1 MVNWMTSS
9 ANQIIGLYRRHAQS
23 WVLACGPK
31 LREKIWLDLF
41 LALIPEARTVLDVG
55 CGAGDPIARYLTECG
70 ADVTGID
77 ASPELI
83 AIATQRFANDKWIV
97 ADMRAL
103 KLPDRFDAIIAW
115 DSFFHLTPDD
125 QRLTFPVF
133 RQHAVAG
140 CALLFTSGTSLG
152 EAIGEFEG
160 EPLYHGSLDE
170 AEYRQLLET
179 HGFEV
184 IQHIVEDPECGG
196 HTVWLARLTDTP

>member
-1 MVNWMTSS
+1 M
-9 ANQIIGLYRRHAQS
+9 R
-23 WVLACGPK
+23 VLQ
-31 LREKIWLDLF
+31 L
-41 LALIPEARTVLDVG
+41 PERFG
-55 CGAGDPIARYLTECG
+55 
-70 ADVTGID
+70 GI
-77 ASPELI
+77 
-83 AIATQRFANDKWIV
+83 V
-97 ADMRAL
+97 
-103 KLPDRFDAIIAW
+103 AW

-125 QRLTFPVF
+125 QRLMFPVF
-133 RQHAVAG
+133 RQHAAAG

>member
-23 WVLACGPK
+23 WVLARGPK
-31 LREKIWLDLF
+31 LREKIWLDRF

-55 CGAGDPIARYLTECG
+55 CGAGAPIARDLTECG

-83 AIATQRFANDKWIV
+83 AIATQRFANGKWIV
-97 ADMRAL
+97 ADMRSL
-103 KLPDRFDAIIAW
+103 QLPDQFDAIIAW

-125 QRLTFPVF
+125 QRLMFRVF
-133 RQHAVAG
+133 RQHAAAG

-152 EAIGEFEG
+152 EAIGELEG

-196 HTVWLARLTDTP
+196 HTVWLARLTNTP